1 MPRGRAE
8 AILPGRIGNI
18 ALVARRASALL
29 TTRRNDPGRRDDP
42 TRRPQATQP
51 SQDAT
56 LDTNSRAGT
65 GLTNTST
72 QPAEM
77 HRSRVSGS
85 S

>member
-8 AILPGRIGNI
+8 AILPGSIGNF
-18 ALVARRASALL
+18 ALVVRRASALL
-29 TTRRNDPGRRDDP
+29 TTRRDDP
-42 TRRPQATQP
+42 ARQPRATQP

-65 GLTNTST
+65 GFTNTST
-72 QPAEM
+72 HPAEM